1 MPTPLRLL
9 PLALSIGLFSSVSFA
24 EQYQIRIPAKVVM
37 VNTGAQPENSGGN
50 TGGNTDGSSTQTP
63 PESPAADPVSVA
75 LGPVSL
81 PSVLAGTSYAYDL
94 SSVLSISVSGYA
106 LSDVNWSASNLPAG
120 LSVTGGLLSGI
131 PNASGVHSFTVSAAY
146 QDGVGQQNYQIEV
159 IEPVVTG
166 LLRAD
171 TSANFG
177 VVVVGQSATRTFTFA
192 NQGNTQ
198 ATGLQASASGAGVT
212 IEGSSCGTSASPAT
226 LSHGEQCSVTV
237 RYAPTQTGAMT
248 GALKVDW
255 SGPVAASETI
265 NMDGQAIVDY
275 SGLMSGYTQSVIPII
290 KHAAWVDGIAWFWRS
305 ANAQVSAPFGSFEF
319 RRAVVIQGT
328 SPVQVYLHGATDDVL
343 ERISVNGAVIVNTP
357 GWDYTLH
364 RDSAVLTLQPGT
376 NIISIKVL
384 NGATNDNPA
393 GVAIQVKRKTD
404 GALLGDAAGWKFKP

>member
-1 MPTPLRLL
+1 MSTPFRLL
-9 PLALSIGLFSSVSFA
+9 PLVLSIGFFSSASFA
-24 EQYQIRIPAKVVM
+24 EQYQIRIPANVVL
-37 VNTGAQPENSGGN
+37 VNAGAQPGGASGN
-50 TGGNTDGSSTQTP
+50 TGGSADPSPTETP
-63 PESPAADPVSVA
+63 PAEPVSVV

-81 PSVLAGTSYAYDL
+81 PSVLVGAPYAYDL
-94 SSVLSISVSGYA
+94 SSLLSISVSGYS

-212 IEGSSCGTSASPAT
+212 IESSSCGTSASPTT
-226 LSHGEQCSVTV
+226 LAHGEQCSVTV

-248 GALKVDW
+248 GALQVSW
-255 SGPVAASETI
+255 TGPVAASETI
-265 NMDGQAIVDY
+265 NMDGQTIVDY
-275 SGLMSGYTQSVIPII
+275 SGLMSGYTQSAIPIT
-290 KHAAWVDGIAWFWRS
+290 KHAVWIDGIPWFWRTVD
-305 ANAQVSAPFGSFEF
+305 AQVSAPFGTFEF
-319 RRAVVIQGT
+319 RRAVEIQGS
-328 SPVQVYLHGATDDVL
+328 SPAEVYLHGAIDDAL
-343 ERISVNGAVIVNTP
+343 EGIDVNGSAVAHTP
-357 GWDYTLH
+357 GWNFLNHYSSTSFKLH
-364 RDSAVLTLQPGT
+364 PGI
-376 NIISIKVL
+376 NVISIRVR
-384 NGATNDNPA
+384 NGGANANPA
-393 GVAIQVKRKTD
+393 GLAIEVRRNGD
-404 GALLGDAAGWKFKP
+404 GALLGDSAGWKFQP